1 MNQFTDSSVDE
12 KKAWESP
19 TLQEIPIAFEA
30 SAYALTEDDVVI
42 R

>member
-1 MNQFTDSSVDE
+1 MNEFTESSADE
-12 KKAWESP
+12 KEAWESP

-30 SAYALTEDDVVI
+30 SAYALTDDDLVI